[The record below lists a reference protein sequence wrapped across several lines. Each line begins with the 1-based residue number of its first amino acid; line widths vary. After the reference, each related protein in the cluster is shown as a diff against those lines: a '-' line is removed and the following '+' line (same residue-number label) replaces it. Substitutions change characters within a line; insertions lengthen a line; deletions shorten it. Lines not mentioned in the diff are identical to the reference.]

1 MSRIAAAAAQRDPRP
16 EGNALDQEA
25 LAALEARAARLG
37 ARYAEAPA
45 RELLEAM
52 IGREFAGEIALVSSF
67 GAEAA
72 VLLHMV
78 GAIDPATPVIFLNT
92 GKLFGETLRYRDAL
106 IERLGLRDVRSVKPD
121 AERLRQIDPEE
132 VLWYGNPD
140 MCCYV
145 RKVEPLHVALMPFTA
160 SISGRKRFH
169 GDGRES
175 LPLVEPADGRI
186 QINPLAGWTKADVDG
201 YFAAHDLPRHPL
213 EADDFL
219 SIGCMP
225 CTDRVAPDEGVRA
238 GRWRGK
244 SKTECGIH
252 APRAQWRIMGID

>member
-1 MSRIAAAAAQRDPRP
+1 MSPRGASLARRGP
-16 EGNALDQEA
+16 LEDVGALDVEA
-25 LAALEARAARLG
+25 LAGIEARARLL
-37 ARYAEAPA
+37 AKRYADTPA
-45 RELLEAM
+45 QEVLAAM
-52 IGREFAGEIALVSSF
+52 IGDEFADEIALVSSF

-72 VLLHMV
+72 TLLHMV
-78 GAIDPATPVIFLNT
+78 AAIDPATPVIFLNT

-106 IERLGLRDVRSVKPD
+106 IDRLGLSDVRSVAPD
-121 AERLRQIDPEE
+121 PDRLRQIDPEE

-145 RKVEPLHVALMPFTA
+145 RKVEPLHNALMPFAA

-169 GDGRES
+169 GDGRET

-186 QINPLAGWTKADVDG
+186 QINPLAGWDKADIDG
-201 YFAAHDLPRHPL
+201 YFETHDLPHHPL
-213 EADDFL
+213 EADGFL

-244 SKTECGIH
+244 AKTECGIH

>member
-1 MSRIAAAAAQRDPRP
+1 MSGAAS
-16 EGNALDQEA
+16 
-25 LAALEARAARLG
+25 AARLQ
-37 ARYAEAPA
+37 RTLPAEAEAALALRAEALSA
-45 RELLEAM
+45 RHAEAQPLDLLRVM
-52 IGREFAGEIALVSSF
+52 IEREFPGEIALVSSF

-78 GAIDPATPVIFLNT
+78 AAIEPATPVVFLNT
-92 GKLFGETLRYRDAL
+92 GKLFGETLRYRDQL
-106 IERLGLRDVRSVKPD
+106 VSRLGLSDVRTIVPD
-121 AERLRQIDPEE
+121 PEQLRRIDPEE

-145 RKVEPLHVALMPFTA
+145 RKVEPLHRALEPFAA
-160 SISGRKRFH
+160 SISGRKRYH
-169 GDGRES
+169 GQGRSE
-175 LPLVEPADGRI
+175 LPLIEAIDGRI
-186 QINPLAGWTKADVDG
+186 RINPLAPWGKAEIDG

-213 EADDFL
+213 EAEGFL

-225 CTDRVAPDEGVRA
+225 CTDRVAPDEDVRA

-244 SKTECGIH
+244 EKTECGIH